1 MANVYRHIRLD
12 KNEPFYIGIGKTEKR
27 PYEKIKRN
35 KFWQNIVAKTD
46 YHVDILIN
54 DLTWEEAC
62 KKEIEFIGLYGRD
75 DLNNGTLVNL
85 TDGGEGGLKRIHS
98 AETREKMSNS
108 RKGVPKSKEWR
119 GKISQ
124 SHMGMKINEVTRQ
137 KLVDSHKGRKH
148 TEEQKL
154 KISLSLKNR
163 YFSPE
168 HRLKISQALKGR
180 KKSGTN

>member
-1 MANVYRHIRLD
+1 MANLYRHIRLD

-46 YHVDILIN
+46 YEVEILM
-54 DLTWEEAC
+54 DGLTWKEAC
-62 KKEIEFIGLYGRD
+62 EKEIEFIVLYGRS

-85 TDGGEGGLKRIHS
+85 TNGGDGGLKRIHS
-98 AETREKMSNS
+98 AETRQKMSNS
-108 RKGVPKSKEWR
+108 RKGVLKSKEWKE
-119 GKISQ
+119 KISQ
-124 SHMGMKINEVTRQ
+124 SHMGMKINEETRQ
-137 KLVDSHKGRKH
+137 KLVDSHKGHKH

-180 KKSGTN
+180 KKGGKN